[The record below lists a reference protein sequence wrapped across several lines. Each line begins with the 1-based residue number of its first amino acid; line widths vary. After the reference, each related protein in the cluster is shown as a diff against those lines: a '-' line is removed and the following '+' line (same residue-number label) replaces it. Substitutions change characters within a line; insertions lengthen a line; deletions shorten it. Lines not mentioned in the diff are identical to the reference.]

1 MRVAQPLLVAA
12 VVSLLALSATADGRT
27 RAECERD
34 YKPQVGQAGKDVV
47 WVPTPD
53 ELVNRMLTMAKV
65 TPKDYVFDLGAGDG
79 KIAIA
84 AGKKFGAT
92 AVGIEYNPDMAK
104 LAQCFVQAEGVT
116 DRVKI
121 IQGDIF
127 KEDFSK
133 ATVVTM
139 YLLPELNM
147 RLRPTILAMKP
158 GTRSPRTSSTWATGG
173 RRDRRDRV
181 PHRLPVDRAGQVEG
195 SWTFRDDGGKTTFNV
210 AMTQKFQ
217 RLSGDASMGS
227 NKNPLVGA
235 TLRGEEIKFAF
246 NDDKG
251 QTRTLTGTV
260 RGNEIIGTLRGPAAR
275 RSRSA
280 ASAASRRARA
290 ASPADGGAFSYP
302 TRTPAM
308 TSTTTSQSTAADSAP
323 RPALSVFDAVMII
336 TGIVIGG
343 GIFSMPPLVAGVTGS
358 VQWMLVAWLAGG
370 VLSLIGALV
379 YAELATTYPSAG
391 GDYHFLTR
399 AYGRDLSFFFA
410 WARVMVITTG
420 SIAMLAF
427 IFGDYMSR
435 VLSLGAHSS
444 TIYAVL
450 TVVLLTAV
458 NIIGLRESA
467 RTQNVLTLL
476 LIAGLALV
484 AVAGAIAYL
493 GGRAPTPADGPPA
506 GGLPAAFGLAMVFV
520 LLTFGGW
527 NEAAYISAEVK
538 GAAAPS

>member
-158 GTRSPRTSSTWATGG
+158 GTRVTSHQFNMGDWEADETAEIEYRTAYLWI
-173 RRDRRDRV
+173 V
-181 PHRLPVDRAGQVEG
+181 PAKVEG
-195 SWTFRDDGGKTTFNV
+195 NWTFRDDGGKTTFNV

-235 TLRGEEIKFAF
+235 TLRGEEIRFAF

-251 QTRTLTGTV
+251 QTRTLNGTV
-260 RGNEIIGTLRGPAAR
+260 RGNEIIGTLRGP
-275 RSRSA
+275 
-280 ASAASRRARA
+280 
-290 ASPADGGAFSYP
+290 G
-302 TRTPAM
+302 
-308 TSTTTSQSTAADSAP
+308 
-323 RPALSVFDAVMII
+323 
-336 TGIVIGG
+336 
-343 GIFSMPPLVAGVTGS
+343 
-358 VQWMLVAWLAGG
+358 
-370 VLSLIGALV
+370 
-379 YAELATTYPSAG
+379 
-391 GDYHFLTR
+391 
-399 AYGRDLSFFFA
+399 
-410 WARVMVITTG
+410 
-420 SIAMLAF
+420 
-427 IFGDYMSR
+427 
-435 VLSLGAHSS
+435 
-444 TIYAVL
+444 
-450 TVVLLTAV
+450 
-458 NIIGLRESA
+458 
-467 RTQNVLTLL
+467 
-476 LIAGLALV
+476 
-484 AVAGAIAYL
+484 
-493 GGRAPTPADGPPA
+493 
-506 GGLPAAFGLAMVFV
+506 
-520 LLTFGGW
+520 
-527 NEAAYISAEVK
+527 SAEIKVSGK
-538 GAAAPS
+538 RS